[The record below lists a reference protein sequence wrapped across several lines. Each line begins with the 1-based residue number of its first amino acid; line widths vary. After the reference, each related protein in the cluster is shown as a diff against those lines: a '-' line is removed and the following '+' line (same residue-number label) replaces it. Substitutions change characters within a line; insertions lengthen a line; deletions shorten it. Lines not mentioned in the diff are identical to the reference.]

1 MKCGLNSHLWL
12 LRDTLGY
19 ERPSPGTVFE
29 LHSQPVGRIVCGEH
43 SPRSEGGKEKRRA
56 RYQSFRYNSNEP
68 LDVIE
73 GTSLEPRT
81 GSCGV
86 FRVHEDRK
94 MDGDRARLLRA
105 ARRLVIKV
113 GTGTVTGTE
122 GEFCHARVEPIV
134 RSIAA
139 LRQAGRQVVLV
150 SSGAVGLGRGWLG
163 LHPSRLDD
171 LVTKQACAAVGQ
183 NLLMDAYKDLF
194 AAWDIKIAQVL
205 LTEEDFTNWR
215 RYSNLRETMER
226 LIGFGVVPIVNE
238 NDTVSTAELES
249 VAPGS
254 RTPAFSDNDRLAAL
268 VMSGLEADAL
278 VLLTNVGGL
287 LRQEPNGTADRSPDG
302 AESPEPEVIPLVD
315 KITPQVKALAA
326 GPSSSGRGGMRTK
339 LEAAEI
345 AMNCGGIAV
354 IADGNS
360 PDTLS
365 RVFAGDPVGTAFLP
379 AKRMRGKRRWIAY
392 AADVRGRVVVD
403 AGAHRAITQGK
414 ASLLAS
420 GIVRVENHFAPMD
433 VVSIVDSDG
442 HEFARGIANCASREA
457 EKFSG
462 KKRLRGGKEVPAP
475 PVLVTRDNIVLM
487 QKS

>member
-1 MKCGLNSHLWL
+1 
-12 LRDTLGY
+12 
-19 ERPSPGTVFE
+19 
-29 LHSQPVGRIVCGEH
+29 
-43 SPRSEGGKEKRRA
+43 
-56 RYQSFRYNSNEP
+56 
-68 LDVIE
+68 
-73 GTSLEPRT
+73 
-81 GSCGV
+81 
-86 FRVHEDRK
+86 
-94 MDGDRARLLRA
+94 MDGERERLLRA

-113 GTGTVTGTE
+113 GTATVTGAE
-122 GEFCHARVEPIV
+122 GEFCHARVAPIV

-163 LHPSRLDD
+163 LHCSRLDD

-183 NLLMDAYKDLF
+183 SLLMDAYKDLF

-215 RYSNLRETMER
+215 RYSNLRETMEK
-226 LIGFGVVPIVNE
+226 LIGFGVLPIVNE

-268 VMSGLEADAL
+268 VMSGLEAEAL
-278 VLLTNVGGL
+278 VLLTNVSGL
-287 LRQEPNGTADRSPDG
+287 LRQEFPEPPDRSLGDVGG
-302 AESPEPEVIPLVD
+302 AQPEVIPLVEE
-315 KITPQVKALAA
+315 ITPDLRALAA
-326 GPSSSGRGGMRTK
+326 GPSASGRGGMRTK

-360 PDTLS
+360 PDTLH
-365 RVFAGDPVGTAFLP
+365 RLFAGERVGTAFLP
-379 AKRMRGKRRWIAY
+379 VKRMRGKRRWIAY

-442 HEFARGIANCASREA
+442 REFARGIANCASQEA

-462 KKRLRGGKEVPAP
+462 KKQSRGREAPAS